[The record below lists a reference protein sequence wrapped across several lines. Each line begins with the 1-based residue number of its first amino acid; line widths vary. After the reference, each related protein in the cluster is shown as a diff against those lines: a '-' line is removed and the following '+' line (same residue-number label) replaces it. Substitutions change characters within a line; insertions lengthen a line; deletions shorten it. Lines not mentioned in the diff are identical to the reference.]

1 MMTGSTTLIF
11 RVIIF
16 CADKINCAAI
26 FIGSTV
32 LCGIAPCPPF
42 PIIVI

>member
-1 MMTGSTTLIF
+1 MITGSTTLIF
-11 RVIIF
+11 LVIIF

-32 LCGIAPCPPF
+32 LWGMAPCPPL